1 MLGSS
6 EHSVRKVSEI
16 TLTHGIKKSGTGSTP
31 FPIDGSLQQ
40 LKMSILSTLPD
51 IVRETAR
58 YVLYTKSFLNS
69 YSSKEPHQVCVVN
82 EWFDICQV
90 AGYDK
95 VLPHNKYVLF
105 KVTGAV

>member
-6 EHSVRKVSEI
+6 EHFVRQVSEI
-16 TLTHGIKKSGTGSTP
+16 TLVHGIKTPGTGSTP

-40 LKMSILSTLPD
+40 LKMSMLSTLPD

-69 YSSKEPHQVCVVN
+69 YSSKEPHQVLVAN